1 MVDEKDIDDAFLD
14 FIVCGLLPNDSR
26 THQNRIFLFDV
37 KNYMWDGQLLFRE
50 CADNIIRHCN
60 TQFGGE

>member
-14 FIVCGLLPNDSR
+14 FIVCGLLPNDSL

-37 KNYMWDGQLLFRE
+37 KNYICDEPLLLRG
-50 CADNIIRHCN
+50 CADNIIWWC
-60 TQFGGE
+60 TGS

>member
-37 KNYMWDGQLLFRE
+37 KNYICDEPLLLRG
-50 CADNIIRHCN
+50 CADNIIW
-60 TQFGGE
+60 